1 MRNLISE
8 RFWCVK
14 HINIFRDLSETDAR
28 ALEQITTFKH
38 LKHEERICTEGVCLI
53 KEGRIKITENS
64 RVPKTEKPEINTK
77 NTDPDE
83 KQQTKE
89 VLEQGEMFGFVPSDD
104 SILGE
109 NIPCYAETLSD
120 VCLGVVTIRDFS
132 FFLKR
137 KPHVGLPLLYLK
149 RAKTPHVFRK
159 VHNTFSYGSKNNENW
174 HTHLYK
180 QPASNILRKN
190 KTPDTLKFNRFTNI
204 AFRCASSRF
213 ALLLHNL
220 ADTPDSKGVV
230 LVPRLSKKR
239 ISRLIG
245 SSTETIETLLNTFKQ
260 YDVIKKRRGRI
271 QVLNPWHLKKIADA
285 SMKTLTAPTV
295 PDTAPDDDFGLELL
309 TNLSN
314 DNSIQTDSTVSKP
327 QTVTKA

>member
-8 RFWCVK
+8 RFWCIK

-28 ALEQITTFKH
+28 ALEQITTFRQLNH
-38 LKHEERICTEGVCLI
+38 QERICTEGVYLI
-53 KEGRIKITENS
+53 KEGRVKIADNVSEPELETPET
-64 RVPKTEKPEINTK
+64 VPK
-77 NTDPDE
+77 NTDTDE

-89 VLEQGEMFGFVPSDD
+89 VLEKGEMFGVAPSDD
-104 SILGE
+104 SVLDE
-109 NIPCYAETLSD
+109 NNPCYAETLSD

-137 KPHVGLPLLYLK
+137 KPHLGLPLLCLK
-149 RAKTPHVFRK
+149 RPKIPPVFNK
-159 VHNTFSYGSKNNENW
+159 VHSTFSYVSKNNENW
-174 HTHLYK
+174 YSG
-180 QPASNILRKN
+180 ASNIIKKN
-190 KTPDTLKFNRFTNI
+190 KTPDTLRFNRFSNI
-204 AFRCASSRF
+204 AFRCASSRL

-220 ADTPDSKGVV
+220 SETPDSQGII

-245 SSTETIETLLNTFKQ
+245 SSTETTETLLNTFKQ
-260 YDVIKKRRGRI
+260 HNVIKRKRGRI

-295 PDTAPDDDFGLELL
+295 PDTASDDDFGLELL

-314 DNSIQTDSTVSKP
+314 DNSMQTGSTESKI
-327 QTVTKA
+327 